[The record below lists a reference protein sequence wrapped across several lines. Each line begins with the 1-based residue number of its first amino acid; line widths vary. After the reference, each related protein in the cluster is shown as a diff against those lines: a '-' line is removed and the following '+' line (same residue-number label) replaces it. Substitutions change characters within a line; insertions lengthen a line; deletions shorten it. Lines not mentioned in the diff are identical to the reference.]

1 MKTLRP
7 LQTIEK
13 LENAAALDPIAN
25 KARDIVQAV
34 IKPGALRDILHGV
47 PIGHPLH
54 PLMIL
59 VPTGTWFSAAILD
72 AIPGSKKASAILI
85 GTGVASA
92 APTALAGWT
101 DWSEGQQQQLRVGI
115 VHASANV
122 IAVVLYSLSLIQRL
136 RGKSGKLL
144 SYTGLV
150 VVSAGGFLGGHM
162 SYRQALGANHNEDVP
177 HRVAAGWHSIGAL
190 ADLPD
195 GKLEKRVLGEVP
207 LVVLRQG
214 SEVSVLSNTCSHLSG
229 PLNEGEIT
237 YKDGNPCVVCPWHQ
251 SGFSLKTGEVVQGPA
266 TSPQH
271 SFITRVVAGTV
282 EVSLPNAG

>member
-34 IKPGALRDILHGV
+34 IRPGALRDILHGV

-115 VHASANV
+115 VHASANI

-207 LVVLRQG
+207 LVVFRQG

-271 SFITRVVAGTV
+271 SFLTRVVAGTV

>member
-34 IKPGALRDILHGV
+34 IRPGALRDILHGV

-207 LVVLRQG
+207 LVVFRQG